1 MKIHGTNRSHI
12 NPYYEQQQKVRQS
25 EKKQTKDQ
33 LEISDAAKKLQQND
47 QIVNTRQSYVQE
59 IKQQIELGEYKIQYD
74 QTSKKLIDFF
84 TDK

>member
-12 NPYYEQQQKVRQS
+12 NPYYEQQQKLRQT

-33 LEISDAAKKLQQND
+33 LEISDVAKKLQQND
-47 QIVNTRQSYVQE
+47 QIVNKRQSYVQE
-59 IKQQIELGEYKIQYD
+59 IKEQIELGEYKIQYD